1 MTIPRLSILAL
12 GTLLS
17 SAACDGKPQEKPADA
32 QPETKSET
40 KTETKTEAKTAVV
53 EAPETGLGVV
63 VTRSGDGTSFSGN
76 YDGRGMLITSYDTK
90 TVWLASKCPLLT
102 CEKASKDGQVKMGY
116 SDDPEIQQKCA
127 DGLKLTIHLGKEND
141 PLPKVGKVEASLDTS
156 KIVGISALGWLNPAT
171 VEITK
176 ASDTSITATI
186 DYKDE
191 NGDTAKG
198 KFTATVCE

>member
-1 MTIPRLSILAL
+1 MTVHRLSILML

-17 SAACDGKPQEKPADA
+17 FAACDAKPEEKAEA
-32 QPETKSET
+32 KQET
-40 KTETKTEAKTAVV
+40 KTDAKTDAKADAKTAVV

-63 VTRSGDGTSFSGN
+63 VTRTGDGTSFSGD
-76 YDGRGMLITSYDTK
+76 YDGTGMLITSYDK
-90 TVWLASKCPLLT
+90 RTVWLASKCPLLT

-127 DGLKLTIHLGKEND
+127 DGLKLTMHLGKEND
-141 PLPKVGKVEASLDTS
+141 PLPKVGKVEATLDTS

-171 VEITK
+171 VDITK
-176 ASDTSITATI
+176 SSDTSITGTI

-191 NGDTAKG
+191 NGDMVKG
-198 KFTATVCE
+198 KFTATVCK